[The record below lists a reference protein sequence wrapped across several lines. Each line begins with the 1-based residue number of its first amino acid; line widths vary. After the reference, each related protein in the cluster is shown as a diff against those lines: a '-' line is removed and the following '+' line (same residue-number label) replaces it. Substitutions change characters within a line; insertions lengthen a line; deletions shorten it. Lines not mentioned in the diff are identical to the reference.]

1 MTQRLNHFQANTSAL
16 NAVLEL
22 SGYVETCGLDHA
34 LLELVKISA
43 SQINSCLYCLHMHT
57 MDARKAGETEAR
69 LYLLTAWR
77 ESQLYTQ
84 REKAALAWTEALTYL
99 PNAQPSDA
107 DYAELRQHFSEA
119 ECVDLSVAIG
129 MINLWNRINCGFQTR
144 HPQDRR
150 RTPAEAAA

>member
-1 MTQRLNHFQANTSAL
+1 MTQRLNHFQANKPAFD
-16 NAVLEL
+16 AVMKL
-22 SGYVETCGLDHA
+22 SGYVETSGLDHA
-34 LLELVKISA
+34 LLELVKIRA

-57 MDARKAGETEAR
+57 SDARKAGETEAR

-77 ESQLYTQ
+77 ESELYTP

-99 PNAQPSDA
+99 PNGAPGDA

-119 ECVDLSVAIG
+119 ECVELSVAIG
-129 MINLWNRINCGFQTR
+129 TINLWNRINAGFQTR

-150 RTPAEAAA
+150 RTPAVAAA